1 MGEKWTLFP
10 ICSPVMK
17 AEDKNRPRICITYSY
32 ALVYYDVYRT
42 QRCLVFTNLF
52 QVKPILGAFWSMGV
66 KSTQNRQVKS
76 EPLYITSSNTTRH
89 EEYNDVYL
97 GV

>member
-1 MGEKWTLFP
+1 MSRLHELIPGQTHFGGILVHGGQVHTK
-10 ICSPVMK
+10 SP
-17 AEDKNRPRICITYSY
+17 
-32 ALVYYDVYRT
+32 
-42 QRCLVFTNLF
+42 
-52 QVKPILGAFWSMGV
+52 
-66 KSTQNRQVKS
+66 VKS